1 MEYNGEMIS
10 KEDKRRFDYIAFLI
24 GSGISTMIGYI
35 LFHGG
40 YGWGISLAVGYA
52 LLLLV
57 DIRKEVSRI
66 D

>member
-1 MEYNGEMIS
+1 MIS
-10 KEDKRRFDYIAFLI
+10 KKDKKRFDYISFLI
-24 GSGISTMIGYI
+24 GSAVSTLIGYI